1 MTTAIGEPEAVV
13 RQYGSVMRQYVEV
26 GDDIIADKD
35 ALQALWARCV
45 ANARQLKAKP
55 TKRTKSS

>member
-45 ANARQLKAKP
+45 A
-55 TKRTKSS
+55 KRGN